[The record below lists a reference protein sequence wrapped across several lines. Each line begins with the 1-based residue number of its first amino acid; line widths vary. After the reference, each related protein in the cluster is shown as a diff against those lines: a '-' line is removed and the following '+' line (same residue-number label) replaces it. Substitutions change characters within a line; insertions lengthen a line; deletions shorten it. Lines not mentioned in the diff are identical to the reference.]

1 MTASVLS
8 IGPAQAGEEYH
19 SPSDNVDTGSS
30 VALFEGKAIDLAEGW
45 GEAQACMVW
54 RAAGAV
60 ECFRS
65 SAELVEREAEI
76 KAEAGFGAQS
86 LMMACGDPL
95 KLFEHTNYGGRELWF
110 YDQGYWQNLS
120 AWSFGDELSSYQVGG
135 CDVHLAEH
143 TGGGGYWYPGNTSA
157 YHWESAMSAGGTSW
171 NDRVS
176 SFYIN

>member
-1 MTASVLS
+1 MTASILS

-30 VALFEGKAIDLAEGW
+30 VALFDGKEIDLAEGW

-86 LMMACGDPL
+86 MLMACGDPPSSCSS
-95 KLFEHTNYGGRELWF
+95 TPTTAGASCGSTTRATGR
-110 YDQGYWQNLS
+110 
-120 AWSFGDELSSYQVGG
+120 
-135 CDVHLAEH
+135 
-143 TGGGGYWYPGNTSA
+143 T
-157 YHWESAMSAGGTSW
+157 
-171 NDRVS
+171 
-176 SFYIN
+176 